1 LEVFSFLIWFDQFY
15 LKFLGLLNEQQLSL
29 EQLLLASLE
38 QLVLKYS
45 WNEPVVNYVFNE
57 WFPRFFG
64 WQYLYYKHEELSE
77 QLGLMAL
84 LLGCSLL
91 VKLMFVLNFR
101 SF

>member
-1 LEVFSFLIWFDQFY
+1 LSNQFY
-15 LKFLGLLNEQQLSL
+15 LKFLGLLNEPQIFLVQLP
-29 EQLLLASLE
+29 LASLVL
-38 QLVLKYS
+38 LVHS
-45 WNEPVVNYVFNE
+45 WKQPVVNYVFDE

-91 VKLMFVLNFR
+91 VKLMFILNFR